1 MKSLFSSEGT
11 CICKCSVEYVGSLSK
26 DMSGFL
32 VKSESKLLL
41 QILVGL
47 WQGLICGL
55 VEETASCGGNIGTRT
70 PLEVKHCNE
79 NILLK
84 ADFQVCCKP
93 F

>member
-41 QILVGL
+41 QILGRVVARIDL
-47 WQGLICGL
+47 W
-55 VEETASCGGNIGTRT
+55 SC
-70 PLEVKHCNE
+70 
-79 NILLK
+79 
-84 ADFQVCCKP
+84 
-93 F
+93 